1 MKESMTEFA
10 TFAKDRLVVELRI
23 RKNIAKQLSTYF
35 LDYLRYRIDDS
46 FRATGYLEPKTPLI
60 SSSYRFDR
68 FIERYEFMIELADMV
83 LPQTPG
89 GDQC

>member
-35 LDYLRYRIDDS
+35 LDYLRYRIDDT
-46 FRATGYLEPKTPLI
+46 FRAVGYLDHHTVTNSEEYKLHQ
-60 SSSYRFDR
+60 FLKQ
-68 FIERYEFMIELADMV
+68 YEFMIELADMV